1 MTDRAQEF
9 FNAVWDARNN
19 QGADT
24 EEKLV
29 SAILQ
34 IVAENIQFFQA
45 QDGRIVLDK
54 NDMLQLV
61 EELTQLTSFI
71 FIRQKTLESIIPFS
85 YLQLNQRLISG
96 LCYKSQFLGTIMRDF
111 HISKSY
117 QAVMVFWIF
126 SFGFIDLEWM
136 YLF

>member
-61 EELTQLTSFI
+61 EELTQ
-71 FIRQKTLESIIPFS
+71 
-85 YLQLNQRLISG
+85 
-96 LCYKSQFLGTIMRDF
+96 
-111 HISKSY
+111 
-117 QAVMVFWIF
+117 
-126 SFGFIDLEWM
+126 
-136 YLF
+136 